1 MITGSDIIVGYKKYI
16 DSIKDLTGGK
26 QTITS
31 GMRKEIERCSAAV
44 DAAVSGSVV
53 ALISSGD
60 AGIYG
65 MAGLALEMI
74 TKQDPSIA
82 VEIIPGVTAAG
93 SVGARLGAPLMLDFA
108 CISLSDLLV
117 EWTSIVKRLEAVA
130 SADLV
135 TALYNPRSTKRKS
148 QLVEAV
154 EIFKKYRSGSVPVG
168 IGTSV
173 GTDEE
178 TIVITDLDHLLEAD
192 VNMRSIVVIGNTT
205 SKVINNWLITPRGY
219 QV

>member
-1 MITGSDIIVGYKKYI
+1 
-16 DSIKDLTGGK
+16 
-26 QTITS
+26 
-31 GMRKEIERCSAAV
+31 
-44 DAAVSGSVV
+44 
-53 ALISSGD
+53 
-60 AGIYG
+60 
-65 MAGLALEMI
+65 
-74 TKQDPSIA
+74 
-82 VEIIPGVTAAG
+82 
-93 SVGARLGAPLMLDFA
+93 
-108 CISLSDLLV
+108 
-117 EWTSIVKRLEAVA
+117 
-130 SADLV
+130 
-135 TALYNPRSTKRKS
+135 
-148 QLVEAV
+148 V